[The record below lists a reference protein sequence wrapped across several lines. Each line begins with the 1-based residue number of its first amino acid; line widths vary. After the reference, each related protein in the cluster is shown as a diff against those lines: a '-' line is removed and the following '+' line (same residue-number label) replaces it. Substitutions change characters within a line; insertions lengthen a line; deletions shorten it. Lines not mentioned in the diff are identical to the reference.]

1 MSNRSTSGYS
11 GTTITP
17 NPPPRRLGPNHDEF
31 LLSPKRLP
39 LEHPHPQTD
48 FSCTPTAL
56 NLMAPAISLSN
67 PLSASSSS
75 PSRPQPALAPRRD
88 ARASPVSVVT
98 PSLEVDGD
106 EAFDEELEAEFLSKI
121 ASRGQR
127 RLKRIRDAHSDGNA
141 ANTKVPKL
149 AEPTSPQHDD
159 GESSQSVVAT
169 THLSPRDLTVRHG
182 PIQPADPDTLAAS
195 DTLEVDEGFCDE
207 NGEEYVW
214 RNSSTELIR
223 QSSTNGYRQ
232 LGPLRYRVSG
242 QYTSRI
248 QPVVRSRPR
257 MRKRKDL
264 PTLPDPAPAPAP
276 ANEDPN

>member
-11 GTTITP
+11 GTAITP

-31 LLSPKRLP
+31 LLPPKRLP
-39 LEHPHPQTD
+39 LEHPHPQTG
-48 FSCTPTAL
+48 FSCTPTAP
-56 NLMAPAISLSN
+56 NLMAPAISSSR
-67 PLSASSSS
+67 PLSASTSS
-75 PSRPQPALAPRRD
+75 PSCPQPALAPRRD
-88 ARASPVSVVT
+88 TRVSPVSIIT
-98 PSLEVDGD
+98 PSLEVDDD
-106 EAFDEELEAEFLSKI
+106 EAFDEESEAEFENKI

-127 RLKRIRDAHSDGNA
+127 RLKRLRDAHSDGDA
-141 ANTKVPKL
+141 ANTKIPRL

-182 PIQPADPDTLAAS
+182 SIEPADPATLAAS

-232 LGPLRYRVSG
+232 LGPLRYRASG

-264 PTLPDPAPAPAP
+264 PTLPTLAP
-276 ANEDPN
+276 ANEGPN